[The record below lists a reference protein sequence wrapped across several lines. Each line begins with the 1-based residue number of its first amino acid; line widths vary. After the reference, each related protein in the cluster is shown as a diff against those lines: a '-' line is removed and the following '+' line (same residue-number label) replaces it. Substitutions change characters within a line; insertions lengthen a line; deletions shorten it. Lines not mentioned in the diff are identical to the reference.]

1 MSVIDETD
9 RRIVDLLIEDGR
21 MPCAE
26 IARRL
31 GSVSERVVRYR
42 PDRLVAAGLIH
53 IGAIANPKALGY
65 LVAADV
71 FLQVDA
77 ASVLDVARK
86 LTEYECISYVGCS
99 MGESDIS
106 MQVYARDNAEVYAFV
121 TEVIAKLPG
130 VRKSPTVIVPQLLK
144 DVFQWRIPS
153 SGCVDESRGGPQ
165 GAGAPGRG

>member
-1 MSVIDETD
+1 MSQIDDID

-31 GSVSERVVRYR
+31 GSASERVVRYR
-42 PDRLVAAGLIH
+42 VDRLVAAGLIH
-53 IGAIANPKALGY
+53 VGAIVNPKALGY
-65 LVAADV
+65 VVAADV
-71 FLQVDA
+71 FIQVDA

-99 MGESDIS
+99 MGETDIS
-106 MQVYARDNAEVYAFV
+106 TQVFARDNAEVYSFV

-130 VRKSPTVIVPQLLK
+130 VRKTSTVIVPLVLK
-144 DVFQWRIPS
+144 DVYQWRIPTS
-153 SGCVDESRGGPQ
+153 RCVEQSE
-165 GAGAPGRG
+165 

>member
-1 MSVIDETD
+1 MSLIDETD

-26 IARRL
+26 ISRHL

-42 PDRLVAAGLIH
+42 LDRLVAAGLIH
-53 IGAIANPKALGY
+53 VGAIANPKALGY

-71 FLQVDA
+71 FIQVDA

-99 MGESDIS
+99 MGETDIS
-106 MQVYARDNAEVYAFV
+106 TQVYARDNAEVYSFV
-121 TEVIAKLPG
+121 TEVIARLPG
-130 VRKSPTVIVPQLLK
+130 VRKTSTVIVPLVLK
-144 DVFQWRIPS
+144 DVYQWRIPS
-153 SGCVDESRGGPQ
+153 SGCVEKPAREG
-165 GAGAPGRG
+165 

>member
-1 MSVIDETD
+1 MSQIDEVD
-9 RRIVDLLIEDGR
+9 RKIVDLLIEDGR

-42 PDRLVAAGLIH
+42 LDRLVAAGIIH
-53 IGAIANPKALGY
+53 IGAIPNPKSIGY
-65 LVAADV
+65 NVVADV

-77 ASVLDVARK
+77 ASVLEVARK

-106 MQVYARDNAEVYAFV
+106 TQVVARDNDEVYRFV
-121 TEVIAKLPG
+121 TEVIATIPG
-130 VRKSPTVIVPQLLK
+130 VRKTSTVIVPIVLK
-144 DVFQWRIPS
+144 DVYQWRIPS
-153 SGCVDESRGGPQ
+153 SGCVEPSKP
-165 GAGAPGRG
+165 AA